1 VELLQLRVHRGQL
14 LENKMVQECARSP
27 APVASTGRNRL
38 PSFTTGADHTTRG
51 AARKRILAYIPTH
64 RAAPHVSTSQRAR
77 APPMHAKLNLKLRA
91 PAAAAAAAPARRSAT
106 AAPVAMFTAFKLSL
120 GGNQAAKR
128 EEAKAALLE
137 AIKGTGRGTDADEAA
152 AARVAAAARDLE
164 RLNPT
169 RAVLGPAL
177 TARWELLYTT
187 SASILGSSRPSF
199 LRPFGPI
206 YQSIDAEALTARNQ
220 ETVPFFNAVD
230 ATLSPKNTTTVDVQF
245 QKFYILGFIPIT
257 APASARGTL
266 EVTYLD
272 DDLRISKGNKGS
284 LFVLKRA

>member
-1 VELLQLRVHRGQL
+1 
-14 LENKMVQECARSP
+14 
-27 APVASTGRNRL
+27 
-38 PSFTTGADHTTRG
+38 
-51 AARKRILAYIPTH
+51 
-64 RAAPHVSTSQRAR
+64 
-77 APPMHAKLNLKLRA
+77 MHAKLSLKLRT
-91 PAAAAAAAPARRSAT
+91 PAAAAAAAPRRRA
-106 AAPVAMFTAFKLSL
+106 AAPVAMFTAFKLL

-187 SASILGSSRPSF
+187 SASILGSSRPPF

-230 ATLSPKNTTTVDVQF
+230 ATLSPKNATTVDVQF

-266 EVTYLD
+266 KVTYLD
-272 DDLRISKGNKGS
+272 DDLRISLGNKGS

>member
-1 VELLQLRVHRGQL
+1 
-14 LENKMVQECARSP
+14 M
-27 APVASTGRNRL
+27 
-38 PSFTTGADHTTRG
+38 
-51 AARKRILAYIPTH
+51 
-64 RAAPHVSTSQRAR
+64 
-77 APPMHAKLNLKLRA
+77 LKLRA
-91 PAAAAAAAPARRSAT
+91 PAAAAAAAPRRRA
-106 AAPVAMFTAFKLSL
+106 AAPVAMFTAFKLPAF
-120 GGNQAAKR
+120 GTNQAAKR

-187 SASILGSSRPSF
+187 SASILGSARPPF

-206 YQSIDAEALTARNQ
+206 YQSIDAGALTARNQ

-230 ATLSPKNTTTVDVQF
+230 ATLSPKNATTVDVQF